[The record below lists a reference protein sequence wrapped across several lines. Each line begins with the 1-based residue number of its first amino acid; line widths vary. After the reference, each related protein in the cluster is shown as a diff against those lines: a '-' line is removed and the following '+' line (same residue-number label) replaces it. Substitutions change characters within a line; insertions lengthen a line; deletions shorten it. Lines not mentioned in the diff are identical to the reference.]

1 MANGFFSNGK
11 YNIIVDDDNNPNGI
25 LAFDN
30 EITNGELSEWVSIPT
45 IHVFDMFMDSVFMDS
60 VNEKKKVDDLYRK
73 YISDDDDMY
82 SSSNDDVPSSDI
94 KIKKIREYINERV
107 ASLSEFFLSS
117 ENLFYVK
124 NDYASNGDDGIGNN
138 QLSMIHGSILNEQFN
153 GLDIDKVNF
162 IREVVSRSVK
172 EGTCIYKIEWVTNSV
187 MEKTLAP
194 ALEYLDDDDSQKL
207 QDTIGNEEEQ
217 LYVTNERIVEDKP
230 FIRFID
236 IDNFY
241 FNKNIV
247 TDEIVGYRFKI
258 TLENFINDERYKNKD
273 IVKNNIDV
281 LSIKDGSKYKTYG
294 SNEDDSYK
302 EFWVYE
308 FYLKYDVKGNG
319 HKEDIIVSIVGN
331 IFVRMQK
338 NYIEKKPFVFIK
350 YDYDHRNKY
359 GMSDIELLLT
369 NQSIFNALVTGML
382 DTLARNS
389 AGQRGVE
396 DGFLTPDN
404 RKKFESGRDYTY
416 KRGHKPQESLYLHEY
431 PPLTDT
437 PFQIMNFFDQ
447 NAQNLTGIRPLHN
460 TMAEGSATSARG
472 VLDAI
477 SVRESYILS
486 DIKNG
491 IKKTGY
497 FIAELNAMILSD
509 SKLEE
514 YLGSDKEKIAL
525 FREAD
530 GWRQIDIEVLTLAY
544 RNMLLQ
550 NLSFLYQTT
559 AQSASADE
567 RKLIQAEIAM
577 LSNRTRLANMLM
589 NVQPTPQEM
598 EMQQLEI
605 DIRKAEL
612 EKINAEIDNIKARAG
627 ENEIDQRLKTAK
639 AMNEETKAKLNVSNA
654 DKIDSEFIQNM
665 KEAKEN
671 KTKDKSKND
680 VKK

>member
-1 MANGFFSNGK
+1 MMNGFFSNGK
-11 YNIIVDDDNNPNGI
+11 YNIIVNDDENNPNGI
-25 LAFDN
+25 LAFNN
-30 EITNGELSEWVSIPT
+30 EITNGELSEWVNIPT
-45 IHVFDMFMDSVFMDS
+45 IHLFDMFMKNVYMDS
-60 VNEKKKVDDLYRK
+60 INEKENIDNLYRK
-73 YISDDDDMY
+73 YLSDDDNLY
-82 SSSNDDVPSSDI
+82 SSSNDDVPSSNI
-94 KIKKIREYINERV
+94 NIKKIREYINERV

-153 GLDIDKVNF
+153 GLEIDKVNF

-172 EGTCIYKIEWVTNSV
+172 EGTCVYKIEWLTNSV
-187 MEKTLAP
+187 MEQTLAP
-194 ALEYLDDDDSQKL
+194 VKEYLDDEDNNRL
-207 QDTIGNEEEQ
+207 QDTIENEDE
-217 LYVTNERIVEDKP
+217 LYVTNERIVDDKP
-230 FIRFID
+230 YIRFID

-241 FNKNIV
+241 FKENV
-247 TDEIVGYRFKI
+247 STDEIVGYRFKM
-258 TLENFINDERYKNKD
+258 TLENFINDDRYKNKD
-273 IVKNNIDV
+273 IVKNNINI
-281 LSIKDGSKYKTYG
+281 LAIKDDTKHNAYYA
-294 SNEDDSYK
+294 NDEELDLYK

-350 YDYDHRNKY
+350 YDYDHRKKY

-460 TMAEGSATSARG
+460 TMTENSATSARG

-530 GWRQIDIEVLTLAY
+530 GWKQIDIEVLTLAY

-589 NVQPTPQEM
+589 NVKPTQQEM

-612 EKINAEIDNIKARAG
+612 EKLNAEIENIKARAG

-665 KEAKEN
+665 KEAKGGTDN
-671 KTKDKSKND
+671 K
-680 VKK
+680 KKQ